1 MTKQKLKR
9 AILFTAEVLGW
20 RMLAGVI
27 LAAACFLSIV
37 INISFCG
44 TLTQKNAVLSE
55 NTIENNIKILALL
68 QEDTWPSLS
77 ITDRIDVLQTAAD
90 IEAAYFGLPHKLT
103 VITSNTSKNVLGHYI
118 DHSHKITISINHI
131 QHGNPRDILE
141 TLTHEA
147 YHAYEYRLADVYE
160 DVSDT
165 HKNLRLLNRAKVYCE
180 ELNNYTN
187 SEDDPIGYL
196 FQIVEIDSETYSM
209 AAVERY
215 YDAINTYLNNTPR

>member
-1 MTKQKLKR
+1 MKKTKLKS
-9 AILFTAEVLGW
+9 AILFTAEVFGW

-27 LAAACFLSIV
+27 LAAVCFLSIL

-44 TLTQKNAVLSE
+44 TFTQKSSALSE
-55 NTIENNIKILALL
+55 NTIESNIETLALL
-68 QEDTWPSLS
+68 QEDTWSDLS
-77 ITDRIDVLQTAAD
+77 MTDRIDVLQTVAD
-90 IEAAYFGLPHKLT
+90 IEAAYWGLPHKLT
-103 VITSNTSKNVLGHYI
+103 VITSHTPENILGHYI
-118 DHSHKITISINHI
+118 DHIHTITIGTNHL

-160 DVSDT
+160 DVSDA
-165 HKNLRLLNRAKVYCE
+165 HKNLWLLNRAKVYSE

-187 SEDDPIGYL
+187 SEDDLIGYL
-196 FQIVEIDSETYSM
+196 FQIVEFDSEAYSI

-215 YDAINTYLNNTPR
+215 YDAINTYLNNTLH